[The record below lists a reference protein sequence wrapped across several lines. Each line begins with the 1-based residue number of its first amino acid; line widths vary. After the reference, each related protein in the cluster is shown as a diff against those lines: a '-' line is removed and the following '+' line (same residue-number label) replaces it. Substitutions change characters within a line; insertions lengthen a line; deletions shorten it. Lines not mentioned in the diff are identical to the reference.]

1 MQRKP
6 RLATAISLAA
16 LALVA
21 AGCGSSSSDES
32 GSSSFRVGLEAPLSG
47 EQSVLGRGMLKGA
60 QLAAAKLNT
69 RGGIL
74 GKQVEVVPIDD
85 AADPATGVKAAKS
98 AIADGLDGIV
108 GPYNSGVGVETL
120 PLYIDAGLVP
130 IRLTS
135 DNSTN
140 GLGFTLQPMTYQIAP
155 VATQALTDW
164 LGAKT
169 VAIAYDPTQN
179 YTVSVSKAVKGSLE
193 KAGVKVTAYEKVQ
206 PGKKSYTDVVNKLA
220 AGNPDVIY
228 AAVYFPEGG
237 LIAKEM
243 HEGNVKS
250 QCIAD
255 YASYDTGFV
264 ETAGVAAARACPVV
278 GVPAPEDF
286 SGAAAKVGAVPGQVR
301 PGPRHLESLHLRLAE
316 LPRPRRRECGRHRLQ
331 EAHRRPR
338 RRQGLEGMDRVG
350 HDRPSQRQPPA
361 RDRGD
366 RRYGREGKPPRRRG
380 LGEGGRRALLG
391 RRAYH
396 PRRHARDRHAR
407 RSTEIDPS
415 ACAGRSD
422 QNLHNREER
431 P

>member
-1 MQRKP
+1 VPRKP
-6 RLATAISLAA
+6 SLATAIVLAA

-21 AGCGSSSSDES
+21 VGCGGSSSDSS
-32 GSSSFRVGLEAPLSG
+32 GSNAFRIGLEAPLSG
-47 EQSVLGRGMLKGA
+47 EQSVLGKGMLKGA
-60 QLAAAKLNT
+60 QLAAAQLNE
-69 RGGIL
+69 RDGIL

-108 GPYNSGVGVETL
+108 GPYNSGVGIETL

-155 VATQALTDW
+155 VASQALTDW
-164 LGAKT
+164 LGAQT
-169 VAIAYDPTQN
+169 VAIAYDSTQN
-179 YTVSVSKAVKGSLE
+179 YTVSVSKALKSSLE
-193 KAGVKVTAYEKVQ
+193 DAGVTVTAYEKVQ

-243 HEGNVKS
+243 DQGNIKS

-286 SGAAAKVGAVPGQVR
+286 SGAAGKVGEYRAKFGQDPGTWS
-301 PGPRHLESLHLRLAE
+301 PYTYDSLNFLAYGTE
-316 LPRPRRRECGRHRLQ
+316 KAGGTDAKKLSDTLDGVSDWKGWTGSVTIDPHNGN
-331 EAHRRPR
+331 
-338 RRQGLEGMDRVG
+338 
-350 HDRPSQRQPPA
+350 RQPA
-361 RDRGD
+361 TVVIVDTDSKG
-366 RRYGREGKPPRRRG
+366 
-380 LGEGGRRALLG
+380 
-391 RRAYH
+391 
-396 PRRHARDRHAR
+396 
-407 RSTEIDPS
+407 
-415 ACAGRSD
+415 
-422 QNLHNREER
+422 NLHVDEDWAKAVGA
-431 P
+431 PY